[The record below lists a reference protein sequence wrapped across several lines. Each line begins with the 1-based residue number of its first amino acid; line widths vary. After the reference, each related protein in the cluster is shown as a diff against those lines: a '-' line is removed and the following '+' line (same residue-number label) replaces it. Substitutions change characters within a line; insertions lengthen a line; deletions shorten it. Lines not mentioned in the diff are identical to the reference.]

1 MGRYRWVKWRKFF
14 LWLIVIGLVFLYVYT
29 GGSTVQNVAIT
40 IASLLIQLL
49 FAMMFMIIQFV
60 ALFWFLARGR
70 TYWILPGETGATWD
84 DYRGNPEIV
93 DNAKR
98 IVTLLRGVKDFKEMG
113 GEAIRGFLLCG
124 PPGTGKSYL
133 AQVIANEAQVPF
145 AYASAPSFQNMF
157 MGVGNMKV
165 MGLYKKARKLA
176 QVYGACIIFIDEIDA
191 IGMKRQGGG
200 LAMGGMLG
208 MGGGSGLLNEL
219 LIQMD
224 PPNIDNTK
232 FAKLLRMFGLRRK
245 KAERPAVLTIGATN
259 LPDVLDSALLRPG
272 RFDRQLWVDS
282 PDYDG
287 RIDIFQYYLKKVK
300 SDETLTPEKA
310 ALDTI
315 GYSPAQIKHIVNE
328 SVIIAHQRGAQLA
341 SYLDFRVAMETYEW
355 GLKQPLRSMSDDEK
369 RNVAYHEAGHAVAQ
383 YLLKP
388 HERVWK
394 VTIIRRGNALGL
406 AATKP
411 THERYN
417 RSDSEILASI
427 QVCLAARAVEE
438 EFLGKKLNGVTS
450 DLQQAT
456 NMAGSYFG
464 LVGMGDELFSFLA
477 TGSLAEALKSLRPK
491 INELLKDQMQQVKQL
506 VREHGEFVHVI
517 ADELLKQGDL
527 TGEDIEGIYLSIYGH
542 ARPEPP
548 KVTTRAMKE
557 AEPAGEAAT
566 DAPSRAETGA
576 GAIKDEGANEIE
588 RDAIEEN
595 EKVDLDGKE
604 VKVVKEDK
612 EDKEDE
618 DDKEDK
624 EDKENKENKENKED
638 EGGTE
643 DENGTDAKGNK
654 EAKEGE

>member
-1 MGRYRWVKWRKFF
+1 MGRYRWIKWRKFL
-14 LWLIVIGLVFLYVYT
+14 LWLLVIGLLVWYVAT
-29 GGSTVQNVAIT
+29 GGPTVLAVALSI
-40 IASLLIQLL
+40 ISLLLQLL
-49 FAMMFMIIQFV
+49 FAMMFMIVQFV

-70 TYWILPGETGATWD
+70 TYWVLPGETGATWD

-98 IVTLLRGVKDFKEMG
+98 IVLLLGGVKDFKEMG

-133 AQVIANEAQVPF
+133 AQVIANEAKVPF

-157 MGVGNMKV
+157 FGVGNMKV
-165 MGLYKKARKLA
+165 MRLYKKARNLA
-176 QVYGACIIFIDEIDA
+176 KVYGACIIFIDEIDA

-200 LAMGGMLG
+200 GGMMGMMG

-219 LIQMD
+219 LLQMD
-224 PPNIDNTK
+224 PPNLDNGK
-232 FAKLLRMFGLRRK
+232 IAKLLRSLGLRRK
-245 KAERPAVLTIGATN
+245 KAERPAVLTIAATN

-272 RFDRQLWVDS
+272 RFDRQLWVDT

-287 RIDIFQYYLKKVK
+287 RIDIFHYYLKKVK
-300 SDETLTPEKA
+300 RDETLTPEKA

-355 GLKQPLRSMSDDEK
+355 GLKQPLRSMSEDEK

-394 VTIIRRGNALGL
+394 VTIIRRGSALGL

-417 RSDSEILASI
+417 RSDSEMLAGI

-456 NMAGSYFG
+456 SMAGAYLG
-464 LVGMGDELFSFLA
+464 MVGMGDELFSFLA
-477 TGSLAEALKSLRPK
+477 TGSHAEALKTLRPK
-491 INELLKDQMQQVKQL
+491 INELLKDQMQQVKKL
-506 VREHGEFVHVI
+506 VKDHAEFVHVI
-517 ADELLKQGDL
+517 AGELLKQGDL
-527 TGEDIEGIYLSIYGH
+527 TGEEIEGIYLSLYGRT
-542 ARPEPP
+542 RPEPP
-548 KVTTRAMKE
+548 KVTTLPAKQE
-557 AEPAGEAAT
+557 APDEAKRTQQAPEQEEPEPE
-566 DAPSRAETGA
+566 PSE
-576 GAIKDEGANEIE
+576 E
-588 RDAIEEN
+588 DAI
-595 EKVDLDGKE
+595 G
-604 VKVVKEDK
+604 
-612 EDKEDE
+612 DE
-618 DDKEDK
+618 DP
-624 EDKENKENKENKED
+624 
-638 EGGTE
+638 EGG
-643 DENGTDAKGNK
+643 K
-654 EAKEGE
+654 

>member
-1 MGRYRWVKWRKFF
+1 MGRYRWKKWRKIL
-14 LWLIVIGLVFLYVYT
+14 LWLLVIVAVIWYVVT
-29 GGSTVQNVAIT
+29 GGSTVQSVAIG
-40 IASLLIQLL
+40 ILNLLLQLL
-49 FAMMFMIIQFV
+49 FAMMFMIVQFV

-70 TYWILPGETGATWD
+70 TYWVLPGETGATWD

-157 MGVGNMKV
+157 FGVGNMKV
-165 MGLYKKARKLA
+165 MRLYKKARNLA
-176 QVYGACIIFIDEIDA
+176 NVYGACIIFIDEIDA
-191 IGMKRQGGG
+191 IGMKRNGGG
-200 LAMGGMLG
+200 GGAMMGMMG

-219 LIQMD
+219 LLQMD
-224 PPNIDNTK
+224 PPNLDNGK
-232 FAKLLRMFGLRRK
+232 IAKLLRQLGLRRK
-245 KAERPAVLTIGATN
+245 KAERPAVLTVAATN
-259 LPDVLDSALLRPG
+259 LPEVLDSALLRPG
-272 RFDRQLWVDS
+272 RFDRQLWVDA

-300 SDETLTPEKA
+300 SDDTLTPEKA

-328 SVIIAHQRGAQLA
+328 SVIIAHQRGASLA

-355 GLKQPLRSMSDDEK
+355 GLKQPLRSMSEDEK

-388 HERVWK
+388 HDRVWK
-394 VTIIRRGNALGL
+394 VTIIRRGSALGL

-417 RSDSEILASI
+417 RSDSEMLAAI

-456 NMAGSYFG
+456 NMAGAYLG
-464 LVGMGDELFSFLA
+464 AVGMGEELFSFLA
-477 TGSLAEALKSLRPK
+477 AGSHQEALKTLRPK
-491 INELLKDQMQQVKQL
+491 INELLRDQMQQVKKL
-506 VREHGEFVHVI
+506 VRDHAEFVHII
-517 ADELLKQGDL
+517 AEDLLKQGDL
-527 TGEDIEGIYLSIYGH
+527 TGEEIEGIYLSIYGRT
-542 ARPEPP
+542 RPEPP
-548 KVTTRAMKE
+548 KVTTHAVKE
-557 AEPAGEAAT
+557 AEPAAVQQAKPGQEAKPEQEDEPKSDAEAT
-566 DAPSRAETGA
+566 EEKADEPEEAETEDGD
-576 GAIKDEGANEIE
+576 GDGDGDGDVHGPDGNGEKD
-588 RDAIEEN
+588 
-595 EKVDLDGKE
+595 
-604 VKVVKEDK
+604 
-612 EDKEDE
+612 
-618 DDKEDK
+618 
-624 EDKENKENKENKED
+624 
-638 EGGTE
+638 
-643 DENGTDAKGNK
+643 
-654 EAKEGE
+654 